1 MPTEEATSNAGEEIA
16 GEAEWVET
24 GNIPNLG
31 DFYITDLTPYDQINC
46 DDEFKSTA
54 ALIEFPIVAED
65 FTHECQ
71 IDITQNIG
79 IIYEFTYD
87 GERAAQQDA
96 HFLDFAISNGEGEG
110 QKVIRFIPGKNDLIL
125 KSNDQFVDNYRM
137 EGQIN
142 WEPGRRYTMIFIPS
156 FNKYVYVWPSG
167 NPQQTLQVNIDSGE
181 WEGYFGADDP
191 QEPWQLRV
199 WAAAG
204 IKLQMQNIYRFT
216 AQ

>member
-1 MPTEEATSNAGEEIA
+1 MISNLYRFSLKDIAQGENSDSPTEEAASNDSAEIA
-16 GEAEWVET
+16 GTAEWVET

-31 DFYITDLTPYDQINC
+31 DFYITGLTPYDQINC

-96 HFLDFAISNGEGEG
+96 HFLDFAISNGEGEER
-110 QKVIRFIPGKNDLIL
+110 KL
-125 KSNDQFVDNYRM
+125 FVL
-137 EGQIN
+137 
-142 WEPGRRYTMIFIPS
+142 S
-156 FNKYVYVWPSG
+156 
-167 NPQQTLQVNIDSGE
+167 
-181 WEGYFGADDP
+181 
-191 QEPWQLRV
+191 RV
-199 WAAAG
+199 
-204 IKLQMQNIYRFT
+204 KMT
-216 AQ
+216 